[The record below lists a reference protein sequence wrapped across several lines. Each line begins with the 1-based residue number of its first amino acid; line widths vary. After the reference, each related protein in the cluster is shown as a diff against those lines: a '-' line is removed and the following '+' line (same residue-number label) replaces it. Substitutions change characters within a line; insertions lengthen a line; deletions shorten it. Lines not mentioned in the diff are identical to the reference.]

1 MRRTAPG
8 DPHAGRCPPACP
20 LPAVSSVRVLASPPS
35 MLRRRTTWRRRRR
48 RRWAPAMW
56 VCPPRPS
63 LHSRARGQVSMFLA
77 TSGWQRPRRHCR
89 HALNM
94 LSQQHVCIP
103 ASFRHV
109 PDHRTQT
116 SRQTGSG
123 PTSAG
128 PVRSGTPASAA
139 RPGSGPPSWTCGRSR
154 CLRRSASPPVPG
166 QLHQRPR
173 HAPGRRGRPRPGSL
187 RARGRK
193 SSQETP
199 DSPRRLAPAAPGPG
213 PLNRT
218 DARARHPPPVR
229 IPCGKPFWRRPHGPG
244 GPARRPVARP
254 PHPGMPPSAER
265 SVPLTPKSH
274 RAGLARSVA
283 VRTWRPRPS
292 SAPTAAT
299 RDHSPSS
306 GGDGQLAPSGLR
318 VSCWLTP

>member
-1 MRRTAPG
+1 MGRSRCSWRHLAGNDRAGTA
-8 DPHAGRCPPACP
+8 DTHSTCCLNSTSASQ
-20 LPAVSSVRVLASPPS
+20 LPSVRS
-35 MLRRRTTWRRRRR
+35 
-48 RRWAPAMW
+48 
-56 VCPPRPS
+56 
-63 LHSRARGQVSMFLA
+63 
-77 TSGWQRPRRHCR
+77 
-89 HALNM
+89 
-94 LSQQHVCIP
+94 
-103 ASFRHV
+103 V

-139 RPGSGPPSWTCGRSR
+139 SPGSGTPSWTCGRSR
-154 CLRRSASPPVPG
+154 CLRRCASPPVPG

-187 RARGRK
+187 RAPGRK

-244 GPARRPVARP
+244 TGGIGSVIARQLASGGETLRLSTWPTPSRSTPPTRPASSPAR
-254 PHPGMPPSAER
+254 PSA
-265 SVPLTPKSH
+265 
-274 RAGLARSVA
+274 
-283 VRTWRPRPS
+283 
-292 SAPTAAT
+292 
-299 RDHSPSS
+299 SS
-306 GGDGQLAPSGLR
+306 GG
-318 VSCWLTP
+318 LTMS

>member
-1 MRRTAPG
+1 MGRSRCSWRHLDGNDRAGTA
-8 DPHAGRCPPACP
+8 DTHSTCCLNSTSASQ
-20 LPAVSSVRVLASPPS
+20 LPSVRS
-35 MLRRRTTWRRRRR
+35 
-48 RRWAPAMW
+48 
-56 VCPPRPS
+56 
-63 LHSRARGQVSMFLA
+63 
-77 TSGWQRPRRHCR
+77 
-89 HALNM
+89 
-94 LSQQHVCIP
+94 
-103 ASFRHV
+103 V

-139 RPGSGPPSWTCGRSR
+139 SPGSGTPSWTCGRSR
-154 CLRRSASPPVPG
+154 CLRRCASPPVPG

-173 HAPGRRGRPRPGSL
+173 HTPGRRGRPRPGSL
-187 RARGRK
+187 RAPGRK

-218 DARARHPPPVR
+218 DARARHPHLYAFPAAN
-229 IPCGKPFWRRPHGPG
+229 PFG
-244 GPARRPVARP
+244 GALMGQVVPLDDRSRD
-254 PHPGMPPSAER
+254 HHTPGMPPSAER
-265 SVPLTPKSH
+265 SVPTPKSH
-274 RAGLARSVA
+274 RAGLARWVA

-306 GGDGQLAPSGLR
+306 GGDGQLAPSGLG
-318 VSCWLTP
+318 VSWPSDPMCGFTQ